1 MAIVYVGM
9 TVDIL
14 HHGHINVIET
24 ARQYGDVLVGLLT
37 DSAIADHKRLPYLT
51 YEQRR
56 RIVSNIMGVSKVVPQ
71 EEWDYVPNIR
81 RYQPDFMVHGDDWL
95 EGPLAPYRVGAIEA
109 LDAYGGRLIEIPYT
123 TGVSSQALATQMQS
137 FGTTVDA
144 RRRTLKRL
152 LSAKRISRF
161 IEVHNPLSALIAE
174 HAVASVD
181 GKVREFDGFWCSSL
195 ADATARGKPDIE
207 AVDISSRLA
216 NVNDI
221 FEVTTKPMIFDGDTG
236 GKLEH
241 FELNVRSLERL
252 GISAVIIEDKKGL
265 KRNSLLGT
273 EVTQYQEDVDE
284 FCAKIK
290 AGRRSRVSED
300 FLIIARCESLIL
312 GRGIHD
318 AMARARAYVE
328 AGADGIMIH
337 SLMKAP
343 DEVLEFAAIFRAE
356 FPGVPLICVPTNYH
370 TATADALASGG
381 FNVVIYAN
389 HLLRAAY
396 PAMQRTAQEILQSGR
411 STEAESRL
419 LSIQEILK
427 LIPTRRGKEE
437 SSCDRRGTATS
448 AACQYVGQRA
458 GIP

>member
-1 MAIVYVGM
+1 MKVVYVGM

-24 ARQYGDVLVGLLT
+24 ARQYGEVLVGLLT
-37 DSAIADHKRLPYLT
+37 DSAIADHKRLPHLT

-56 RIVSNIMGVSKVVPQ
+56 RIIGNIVGVSRIVPQ
-71 EEWDYVPNIR
+71 EEWDYAPNIR
-81 RYQPDFMVHGDDWL
+81 RYRPNFMVHGDDWL
-95 EGPLAPYRVGAIEA
+95 DGPLAPYRARALEA
-109 LDAYGGRLIEIPYT
+109 LEAHGGHLIEIPYT
-123 TGVSSQALATQMQS
+123 TGVSSHALAGQMRS
-137 FGTTVDA
+137 LGTTVDT

-152 LSAKRISRF
+152 LAAKPVSRF

-174 HAVASVD
+174 HASVGVG
-181 GKVREFDGFWCSSL
+181 GKIREFDGFWCSSL
-195 ADATARGKPDIE
+195 ADATAKGKPDIE

-273 EVTQYQEDVDE
+273 GVTQYQEDVEE
-284 FCAKIK
+284 FCAKIR

-312 GRGIHD
+312 GLGLQD
-318 AMARARAYVE
+318 ALARARAYIE

-337 SLMKAP
+337 SLMKTP
-343 DEVLEFAAIFRAE
+343 DEVLEFAGVFRKE
-356 FPGVPLICVPTNYH
+356 FPSVPLICVPTNYH
-370 TATADALASGG
+370 TATADALAAGG

-389 HLLRAAY
+389 HLLRSAY
-396 PAMQRTAQEILQSGR
+396 PAMQRAAHEILRSGR
-411 STEAESRL
+411 STEAEPGL
-419 LSIQEILK
+419 LSIPEILK
-427 LIPTRRGKEE
+427 LIPTRAGMSETPRDG
-437 SSCDRRGTATS
+437 
-448 AACQYVGQRA
+448 RA
-458 GIP
+458 GSLSADCRHVGEGVTVP